1 MNDSA
6 HPRPTA
12 RKVDAATLV
21 VVGLLLMGC
30 AIRFAVHEELTNN
43 YGFFYYPPPISD
55 MAIHLDL
62 AKEVAAGRFPQPV
75 MYTNPG
81 YYHLLALVFKLGG
94 DQEVMF
100 ILQMLLGACIG
111 PLLFSVLRR
120 YGMRFSAAALT
131 GMCFALYQPFVFY
144 EQFLLLEPLHNI
156 CIAILLATLTGLR
169 TGWVQSMAAS
179 LLIGALHLL
188 RPNIAVLWPVVLWWQ
203 HRRGASRMMLVAM
216 VALWIPFFL
225 FIPARNWVLGGTPV
239 PGTLNFGDNVY
250 IGNHSGSNGTFNV
263 ADGYQQLRKEAD
275 ALPPARQTGFW
286 LRKTRDSWDSQAG
299 WFRLLGRKLLLL
311 WGAWELPN
319 NISLQAMESRSRS
332 LAAPFLMRF
341 GLLAPLGL
349 VGIVLLALDRRSEL
363 RRLGRLLAA
372 SMAIF
377 TVTIAAFVVLGR
389 YRLPIATL
397 LAIGAGQTL
406 GGLATDKE
414 RRWRIAA
421 AVILLFYLI
430 NGPMNL
436 KDCLEIRLFGFP
448 DWLRY

>member
-1 MNDSA
+1 MGDPV
-6 HPRPTA
+6 HPKSTA
-12 RKVDAATLV
+12 RKVNAATFV

-30 AIRFAVHEELTNN
+30 AVRFAVHEELTNN

-55 MAIHLDL
+55 MAIHLEL
-62 AKEVAAGRFPQPV
+62 ANEVAAGRFPQPV

-120 YGMRFSAAALT
+120 YGMRFSAAALA

-156 CIAILLATLTGLR
+156 CIAVLLAVLTGIQ

-179 LLIGALHLL
+179 LMMGALHLL
-188 RPNIAVLWPVVLWWQ
+188 RPNIAVIWPVILWWQ
-203 HRRGASRMMLVAM
+203 HRRGANRTMLAAM
-216 VALWIPFFL
+216 VILWIPFFL
-225 FIPARNWVLGGTPV
+225 FIPARNWMLGDTPV
-239 PGTLNFGDNVY
+239 PGTLNFGDNVF

-263 ADGYQQLRKEAD
+263 SGGYQQLRKEAD
-275 ALPPARQTGFW
+275 ALPPAQQTGFW
-286 LRKTRDSWDSQAG
+286 LRKTLDSWDSPTG
-299 WFRLLGRKLLLL
+299 WIRLLGRKLLLL

-341 GLLAPLGL
+341 GLLGPLGL
-349 VGIVLLALDRRSEL
+349 VGIILLAFDPRNEL

-372 SMAIF
+372 AAVVF
-377 TVTIAAFVVLGR
+377 TLTIAAFVVLGR

-397 LAIGAGQTL
+397 LAIGAGHAL
-406 GGLATDKE
+406 SSLATDRD
-414 RRWRIAA
+414 RRWKIAA
-421 AVILLFYLI
+421 AVIVLSYLI

-436 KDCLEIRLFGFP
+436 QDVLEIRLFGFP